1 VQVKQMPS
9 FVLKV
14 GTPDGQIVER
24 QIDAADAEAASQA
37 LRQQGLHVFQAR
49 RSRLVAGTVLPRS
62 RKVIST
68 DRFLVF
74 NQELLALVRA
84 GLPILSSLDLMLERQ
99 KSPRFRQVLR
109 EIRDKIQSGVS
120 LSDAFASYG
129 NAFPPIYYT
138 SLRAGERA
146 GELEGVL
153 RKFLRYQKL
162 IVALRRKVMTAL
174 IYPTVLATLS
184 IGMIFVMLTYVIPK
198 FTEFYTGFD
207 AELPALTRGV
217 IALAFFLRGNIL
229 IILGL
234 VVLAGFAL
242 RQWSAT
248 AMGRMILDRLKLR
261 IPFAGGVFHRFAI
274 MQFTQALGT
283 LLGGGTPMVPSIET
297 AAESVTNQYIAQ
309 RISRIA
315 QQVREG
321 EPLWRSL
328 ESTGIMSDLTVEMV
342 KVGESTGA
350 LVEML
355 SHVSEF
361 YDEEIEAHLAR
372 MTAMIEPAILV
383 VLGAVIAGLILA
395 FYLPLFQLTSVG
407 TQYG

>member
-1 VQVKQMPS
+1 MPS

-24 QIDAADAEAASQA
+24 EIEASDAEAAREK
-37 LRQQGLHVFQAR
+37 LRRQGLHVFQAR
-49 RSRLVAGTVLPRS
+49 RSRLGTAAVLPRS
-62 RKVIST
+62 GKVIST
-68 DRFLVF
+68 DRFLLF

-84 GLPILSSLDLMLERQ
+84 GLPILSSFDLMLERQ

-129 NAFPPIYYT
+129 TAFPPIYYT

-146 GELEGVL
+146 GDLEGVL

-162 IVALRRKVMTAL
+162 IVVLRRKVTTAL
-174 IYPTVLATLS
+174 VYPTVLATLS
-184 IGMIFVMLTYVIPK
+184 IAMIFVMLTYVIPK
-198 FTEFYTGFD
+198 FTEFYAGFD
-207 AELPALTRGV
+207 AELPTLTKSV
-217 IALAFFLRGNIL
+217 IALAFLVRENIL
-229 IILGL
+229 FIVAGAVLL
-234 VVLAGFAL
+234 VFAV
-242 RQWSAT
+242 RQWGRSAS
-248 AMGRMILDRLKLR
+248 GRLILDRLKLGV
-261 IPFAGGVFHRFAI
+261 PFAGGVFHRFAI

-283 LLGGGTPMVPSIET
+283 LLGGGTPMVPAIET
-297 AAESVTNQYIAQ
+297 AAESVTNRHIAN
-309 RISRIA
+309 RISGLA

-328 ESTGIMSDLTVEMV
+328 EATGIMSDLTVEMV

-361 YDEEIEAHLAR
+361 YDEEIEAQLAR

-383 VLGAVIAGLILA
+383 VLGMVIAGLILA
-395 FYLPLFQLTSVG
+395 FYLPLFQLSSVG
-407 TQYG
+407 SQYG